1 MINKKIF
8 IIAEI
13 GVNHNGKISEAFKL
27 IDEAKKCGANAVKF
41 QTFITDELVS
51 KNAPMAEHHK
61 KNIQKKTSHYNILK
75 KLELNFNDFIKL
87 KKYTKNNK
95 MKFISTPYDI
105 RSLLFLIK
113 IKSDYIKFASSELLN
128 FPMLDIA
135 RKSNIPIIL
144 STGMS
149 NLKEVVESI
158 NFVLEKN
165 KNLIV
170 LKCTSDYPAKIE
182 ELNLNSLKSLQEIFR
197 NKITYGFSDH
207 SIGSIA
213 AITSLKFNVKFIE
226 KHFTLNKNSNGPD
239 HKASTNTKELKSF
252 IQDINNSIRAE
263 GTNTWKIGKQ
273 EIKQKKAMRKGCY
286 ARININKGE
295 ILDSSK
301 VIYLRPPNS
310 LSPKDLYLY
319 CLNKKVKKNIKKGS
333 PLKREYFLIH
343 K

>member
-8 IIAEI
+8 LIAEI
-13 GVNHNGKISEAFKL
+13 GVNHNGKISEAFRL
-27 IDEAKKCGANAVKF
+27 IDEAKKCGADAVKF
-41 QTFITDELVS
+41 QTYITDELVL

-61 KNIQKKTSHYNILK
+61 KNIKKKTSHYKILK
-75 KLELNFNDFIKL
+75 NLELKFDDFIKL
-87 KKYTKNNK
+87 KKHTKSKN

-105 RSLLFLIK
+105 KSLLFLIK

-158 NFVLEKN
+158 DFVLEKN
-165 KNLIV
+165 KKLIV
-170 LKCTSDYPAKIE
+170 LKCTSDYPAKTE
-182 ELNLNSLKSLQEIFR
+182 ELNLKGLKSLQEIFK
-197 NKITYGFSDH
+197 NKIIYGFSDH

-213 AITSLKFNVKFIE
+213 AITSLKFDVKYIE
-226 KHFTLNKNSNGPD
+226 KHFTLDKNANGPD
-239 HKASTNTKELKSF
+239 HKASTDPKELKIF
-252 IQDINNSIRAE
+252 IRDVNNSIKAE
-263 GTNTWKIGKQ
+263 GSDTWKISKQ
-273 EIKQKKAMRKGCY
+273 EIKQRKAMRKGCY
-286 ARININKGE
+286 ARTNIKKGE
-295 ILDSSK
+295 ILNSSN

-319 CLNKKVKKNIKKGS
+319 CLNKKVKKDIKKGS
-333 PLKREYFLIH
+333 PLKKEYFSEL
-343 K
+343 

>member
-13 GVNHNGKISEAFKL
+13 GVNHNGKISDAFIL
-27 IDEAKKCGANAVKF
+27 IDEAKNCGEDAVKF
-41 QTFITDELVS
+41 QTYITDELVLR
-51 KNAPMAEHHK
+51 NAPMAEHHK
-61 KNIQKKTSHYNILK
+61 KNIKKKTSHYDILK
-75 KLELNFNDFIKL
+75 KLELKFDDFVKL
-87 KKYTKNNK
+87 KKYTINKK

-105 RSLLFLIK
+105 KSLLFLIK
-113 IKSDYIKFASSELLN
+113 IKTDFIKFASSELLN

-149 NLKEVVESI
+149 NLREVVESI

-182 ELNLNSLKSLQEIFR
+182 ELNLKSLKSLQEIFK

-207 SIGSIA
+207 SIGSVA

-226 KHFTLNKNSNGPD
+226 KHFTLNKNLKGPD
-239 HKASTNTKELKSF
+239 HKASTDPKELKLF
-252 IQDINNSIRAE
+252 IQDINNSVKAD
-263 GTNTWKIGKQ
+263 GSNNWKISKQ
-273 EIKQKKAMRKGCY
+273 EIKQKKTMRKGCY
-286 ARININKGE
+286 ARVNISKGE
-295 ILDSSK
+295 ILNSSK

-319 CLNKKVKKNIKKGS
+319 CLDRKVKKNIKKGS
-333 PLKREYFLIH
+333 PIKKEYF
-343 K
+343 

>member
-1 MINKKIF
+1 MINNKVF

-13 GVNHNGKISEAFKL
+13 GVNHNGKISNAFKL
-27 IDEAKKCGANAVKF
+27 IDEAKKCGADAVKF
-41 QTFITDELVS
+41 QTYITDELVL

-61 KNIQKKTSHYNILK
+61 KNMKKKTSHYNILK

-87 KKYTKNNK
+87 KKYTKDKK

-105 RSLLFLIK
+105 ESLKFLIK

-128 FPMLDIA
+128 FPMLNIA

-149 NLKEVVESI
+149 NLKEVIESI

-165 KNLIV
+165 KKLIV
-170 LKCTSDYPAKIE
+170 LKCTSNYPAKTE
-182 ELNLNSLKSLQEIFR
+182 ELNLKSIKSLQKIFK
-197 NKITYGFSDH
+197 NKVKYGFSDH

-213 AITSLKFNVKFIE
+213 AITSLKYNVKYIE
-226 KHFTLNKNSNGPD
+226 KHFTLNKNANGPD
-239 HKASTNTKELKSF
+239 HKASTDPKELKIF
-252 IQDINNSIRAE
+252 IKDINNSIKAE
-263 GTNTWKIGKQ
+263 GSETWKISKK
-273 EIKQKKAMRKGCY
+273 EINQKKAMRKGCY
-286 ARININKGE
+286 ARTDINKGE
-295 ILDSSK
+295 ILNSSK

-310 LSPKDLYLY
+310 LTPKDLYLY

-333 PLKREYFLIH
+333 PLRKEYFKKL
-343 K
+343 

>member
-1 MINKKIF
+1 MIMKKVF

-13 GVNHNGKISEAFKL
+13 GVNHNGKISDAFKL
-27 IDEAKKCGANAVKF
+27 IDEAKKCGADAVKF
-41 QTFITDELVS
+41 QTYITDELVL

-61 KNIQKKTSHYNILK
+61 KNIKKKTSHYNILK
-75 KLELNFNDFIKL
+75 KLELKFNDFIKL
-87 KKYTKNNK
+87 KKYTRNKK

-105 RSLLFLIK
+105 ESLNFLIK

-128 FPMLDIA
+128 YPMLDIA

-149 NLKEVVESI
+149 NLKEVIESI

-165 KNLIV
+165 KNLII
-170 LKCTSDYPAKIE
+170 LKCTSDYPADLA
-182 ELNLNSLKSLQEIFR
+182 ELNLKSLKSLQEIFR
-197 NKITYGFSDH
+197 NKIKYGFSDH
-207 SIGSIA
+207 SIGSVA
-213 AITSLKFNVKFIE
+213 AITSLKFDVKFIE

-239 HKASTNTKELKSF
+239 HKASTNPKELKSF
-252 IQDINNSIRAE
+252 IQDIKNSIKAE
-263 GTNTWKIGKQ
+263 GSSNWRIGKQ
-273 EIKQKKAMRKGCY
+273 EIKQKRAMRKGCY
-286 ARININKGE
+286 ARVDINRGE

-301 VIYLRPPNS
+301 VVYLRPPNS

-333 PLKREYFLIH
+333 PLKREYFLH
-343 K
+343 S